1 MQYIRRGDQLSIYF
15 GFDHDS
21 APYSLFMIDEGVLW
35 NVPKRLEEDI
45 EFDDRVCL
53 SIGFQHTV
61 DLQRAQ
67 GTREEI
73 VEKIQ
78 EAFHKEWAREANDPD
93 IQRDI
98 IADYLDEDGGFSYGD
113 LEAGIRDAEIEGN
126 IIDYYPVAYQHK
138 TGLHPSEDRTRALL
152 NVVAEA
158 RQFLNKKVVE
168 FDDPSEHSCVFIYG
182 VPK

>member
-73 VEKIQ
+73 VEEIKK
-78 EAFHKEWAREANDPD
+78 AFEKEWATEANDPD

-98 IADYLDEDGGFSYGD
+98 IADYLDEKRGPPTCD
-113 LEAGIRDAEIEGN
+113 LEIDLRNEEIERDL
-126 IIDYYPVAYQHK
+126 IILYPVAYQHK